1 MAGVMGFER
10 PEYECRKKRTHARME
25 AGKFDSRRFGLER
38 QREMIAGHIKGDPGM
53 QRAGG

>member
-10 PEYECRKKRTHARME
+10 PEYECRKKRTHAGME
-25 AGKFDSRRFGLER
+25 AGKFDPRRFGLER
-38 QREMIAGHIKGDPGM
+38 QREMIAGYIKGDPGM